1 MPTIQTKTLLSWLAV
16 FASAFFFYLATS
28 VIRWSQATVAIDPAY
43 FVFSRFVLGF
53 AVVSAAMAWQRRIPR
68 ANHRGFLFG
77 RMLFNT
83 LAVYCFYRAVDVTSV
98 ANANIL
104 NMTYPI
110 FIALITWFFL
120 KKQRDLFSLAIIPAA
135 FAGIWLIVAPAG
147 LQWDWNN
154 LWGLASG
161 LSASLALIF
170 LNLGRQHDDSQTT
183 LFYMFAGGT
192 VLVWVLFHHRI
203 HLPRP
208 IELYYLVLCSLLGVG
223 GQYLLTYGFRYVTA
237 VEGSIISSSRILL
250 AALLGPLVAADPP
263 LRLAGWIGA
272 LLIFGANVVLAVRRA
287 VQSRQLDLKRTP
299 QATRSREARKL
310 T

>member
-1 MPTIQTKTLLSWLAV
+1 MMRFRLFTVWTLPMATIKTKTLLSWLAV

-28 VIRWSQATVAIDPAY
+28 VIRWSQAAVTIDPAY
-43 FVFSRFVLGF
+43 FVFARFVLGF
-53 AVVSAAMAWQRRIPR
+53 VVVSVGMGWQRRIPR
-68 ANHRGFLFG
+68 ANRYDLLFG

-83 LAVYCFYRAVDVTSV
+83 LAVYCFYRAVEVTSV

-120 KKQRDLFSLAIIPAA
+120 KKQRDLFSIGVIPAA
-135 FAGIWLIVAPAG
+135 FAGIWLIVAPKG
-147 LQWDWNN
+147 LHWDWNN

-192 VLVWVLFHHRI
+192 LLVWILFHHRL
-203 HLPRP
+203 HMPDQM
-208 IELYYLVLCSLLGVG
+208 ELYYLALCSLLGVG
-223 GQYLLTYGFRYVTA
+223 GQYLLTFGFRYVTA

-250 AALLGPLVAADPP
+250 AALLGPLVVGDPA
-263 LRLAGWIGA
+263 LTLAGWIGA
-272 LLIFGANVVLAVRRA
+272 LLIFGANVALAVHKA
-287 VQSRQLDLKRTP
+287 VQNR
-299 QATRSREARKL
+299 
-310 T
+310 

>member
-1 MPTIQTKTLLSWLAV
+1 MPNIQTKTVLSWLAV

-28 VIRWSQATVAIDPAY
+28 VIRWSRSSVTIDPAF

-53 AVVSAAMAWQRRIPR
+53 VVVGVSMASQKRIPR
-68 ANHRGFLFG
+68 ANRYGLLFG
-77 RMLFNT
+77 RMFFNT
-83 LAVYCFYRAVDVTSV
+83 MAVYCFYRAVDLTSV

-120 KKQRDLFSLAIIPAA
+120 KQQRDLFSLGVIPAA

-147 LQWDWNN
+147 LHWDWNN

-170 LNLGRQHDDSQTT
+170 LNLCRQHDDSQTT

-192 VLVWVLFHHRI
+192 LIIWLLFHDRLHMPD
-203 HLPRP
+203 HS
-208 IELYYLVLCSLLGVG
+208 EVYYLALCSLLGVG
-223 GQYLLTYGFRYVTA
+223 GQYLLTSGFRYITA
-237 VEGSIISSSRILL
+237 VEGSIISSTRILL
-250 AALLGPLVAADPP
+250 AALLGPLIVADPP
-263 LRLAGWIGA
+263 LTLAGWIGA
-272 LLIFGANVVLAVRRA
+272 LLIFMANVVLAVRRA
-287 VQSRQLDLKRTP
+287 VHKR
-299 QATRSREARKL
+299 
-310 T
+310 